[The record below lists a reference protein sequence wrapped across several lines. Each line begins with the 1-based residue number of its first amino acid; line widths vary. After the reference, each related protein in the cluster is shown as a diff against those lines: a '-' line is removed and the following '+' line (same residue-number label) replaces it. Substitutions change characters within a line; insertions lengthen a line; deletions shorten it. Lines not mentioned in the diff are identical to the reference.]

1 MEGLLNFA
9 VKLMIGVWEQM
20 KKFNAEIKKVEDKD
34 GAYIEIPFDVE
45 HVYGA
50 KRVKVKATFDGVEYR
65 GSIVKMGLPCYII
78 GITKDIR
85 KKIAKEP
92 GDVIEVTIEKDVEE
106 RIVEIPM
113 DFKERIELD
122 DNIKEFWNTLSFSM
136 QKKYIIWITSAK
148 KEETRNKRINEAIE
162 KLKNKEKIK

>member
-1 MEGLLNFA
+1 
-9 VKLMIGVWEQM
+9 M

-45 HVYGA
+45 QVYGA

-85 KKIAKEP
+85 KKIGKKP
-92 GDVIEVTIEKDVEE
+92 GDIIEVTIEKDEEE

-136 QKKYIIWITSAK
+136 QKKYIVWITSAK
-148 KEETRNKRINEAIE
+148 KEETRIKRINEAIE
-162 KLKNKEKIK
+162 KMKNKEKIK

>member
-1 MEGLLNFA
+1 
-9 VKLMIGVWEQM
+9 M
-20 KKFNAEIKKVEDKD
+20 KKFNAEIKKIEGKD

-45 HVYGA
+45 EVYGA

-78 GITKDIR
+78 GITKEIR
-85 KKIAKEP
+85 KKIEKEP
-92 GDVIEVTIEKDVEE
+92 GDIIEVTIEKDEEE
-106 RIVEIPM
+106 RVVEIPT

-122 DNIKEFWNTLSFSM
+122 NNIKEFWNTLSFSI
-136 QKKYIIWITSAK
+136 QKKYVTWITSAK
-148 KEETRNKRINEAIE
+148 KEDTRNKRIDTAIE

>member
-1 MEGLLNFA
+1 
-9 VKLMIGVWEQM
+9 M
-20 KKFNAEIKKVEDKD
+20 KKFNAEIKKIEGKD

-45 HVYGA
+45 EVYGA

-78 GITKDIR
+78 GITKEIR
-85 KKIAKEP
+85 KNIEKEP
-92 GDVIEVTIEKDVEE
+92 GDIIEVTIEKDEE
-106 RIVEIPM
+106 DRVVEIPT

-122 DNIKEFWNTLSFSM
+122 NNIKEFWNTLSFSM
-136 QKKYIIWITSAK
+136 QKKYVTWITSAK
-148 KEETRNKRINEAIE
+148 KEDTRNKRIDTAIE

>member
-1 MEGLLNFA
+1 
-9 VKLMIGVWEQM
+9 M

-45 HVYGA
+45 QVYGA

-65 GSIVKMGLPCYII
+65 GSIVKMGLPYYII

-85 KKIAKEP
+85 KKIGKKP
-92 GDVIEVTIEKDVEE
+92 GDIIEVTIEKDEEE

-136 QKKYIIWITSAK
+136 QKKYVVWITSAK
-148 KEETRNKRINEAIE
+148 KEETRIKRINEAIE
-162 KLKNKEKIK
+162 KMKNKEKIK

>member
-1 MEGLLNFA
+1 
-9 VKLMIGVWEQM
+9 M
-20 KKFNAEIKKVEDKD
+20 KKFNAEIKKIEGKD

-45 HVYGA
+45 EVYGA

-78 GITKDIR
+78 GITKEIR
-85 KKIAKEP
+85 KKIEKEP
-92 GDVIEVTIEKDVEE
+92 GDIIEVTIEKDEE
-106 RIVEIPM
+106 DRVVEIPT

-122 DNIKEFWNTLSFSM
+122 NNIKEFWNTLSFSM
-136 QKKYIIWITSAK
+136 QKKYVTWITSAK
-148 KEETRNKRINEAIE
+148 KEDTRNKRMDTAIE

>member
-1 MEGLLNFA
+1 
-9 VKLMIGVWEQM
+9 M
-20 KKFNAEIKKVEDKD
+20 KKFNAEIKKIEGKD

-45 HVYGA
+45 EVYGA

-78 GITKDIR
+78 GITKEIR
-85 KKIAKEP
+85 KKIEKEP
-92 GDVIEVTIEKDVEE
+92 GDIIEVTIEKDEE
-106 RIVEIPM
+106 DRVVEIPT

-122 DNIKEFWNTLSFSM
+122 NNIKEFWNTLSFSM
-136 QKKYIIWITSAK
+136 QKKYVTWITSSK
-148 KEETRNKRINEAIE
+148 KEETRNKRIDTAIE

>member
-1 MEGLLNFA
+1 
-9 VKLMIGVWEQM
+9 M
-20 KKFNAEIKKVEDKD
+20 KKFNAEIKKIEGKD

-45 HVYGA
+45 EVYGA

-78 GITKDIR
+78 GITKEIR
-85 KKIAKEP
+85 KKIEKEP
-92 GDVIEVTIEKDVEE
+92 GDIIEVTIEKDEE
-106 RIVEIPM
+106 DRVVEIPT

-122 DNIKEFWNTLSFSM
+122 NNIKEFWNTLSFSM
-136 QKKYIIWITSAK
+136 QKKYVTWITSAK
-148 KEETRNKRINEAIE
+148 KEDTRNKRIDIAIE

>member
-1 MEGLLNFA
+1 
-9 VKLMIGVWEQM
+9 M
-20 KKFNAEIKKVEDKD
+20 KKFNAEIKKIEEKD

-45 HVYGA
+45 EVYGA

-85 KKIAKEP
+85 KRIEKEP
-92 GDVIEVTIEKDVEE
+92 GDIIEVTIEKDEEE
-106 RIVEIPM
+106 RVVEIPTY
-113 DFKERIELD
+113 FKERIELD
-122 DNIKEFWNTLSFSM
+122 NNIKEFWNTLSFSM
-136 QKKYIIWITSAK
+136 QKKYVTWITSVK
-148 KEETRNKRINEAIE
+148 KEDTRNKRIDTAIE